1 MKLNLGRMGDF
12 IPTWEGNDKLPEN
25 EQIKVS
31 YTRISGQMSSR
42 VVRVSSDETGYIDY
56 PYIVQKCVTKID
68 NLKDENNGNID
79 TAQKLLDNVGTA
91 GLVTEVGLHIL
102 NDSKLPDGDQKKNTD
117 SVALVQ

>member
-25 EQIKVS
+25 EQIKVF
-31 YTRISGQMSSR
+31 YKRIMGQLSSKM
-42 VVRVSSDETGYIDY
+42 VRVADDGTGYIDY
-56 PYIVQKCVTKID
+56 PVIVKTCITKIE
-68 NLKDENNGNID
+68 NLIDENNGNID
-79 TAQKLLDNVGTA
+79 TAQKLLDQVGTA
-91 GLVTEVGLHIL
+91 GLVTEIGAHIL